1 MSTLPLH
8 PATLAVRA
16 GEDDYRPHA
25 ALAVPIEFGIAHG
38 YPDVDSWEQVAR
50 GEVAGPLYARNSAHP
65 TSLALEAKLAA
76 LEGAAAAVSFG
87 SGMAAISSTLLAL
100 LKPGAR
106 VVAGKDTYGGSHYLL
121 QHTLPQWGV
130 QVTLCDTTDAAAF
143 EAALAGGCELLY
155 LESPTNP
162 LLKVQDI
169 RRLAAAGHAAGALVV
184 IDNTFAT
191 PVNQNPL
198 ALGAD
203 LVLHSATKFLGGH
216 ADAMGGIVCGSQA
229 LTDRI
234 RHYREIHG
242 ACLDPMSAFL
252 ILRGIKTLALRMR
265 QHNDNALAL
274 AQWLQQQPAVAQVNY
289 PGLPDHPQHAI
300 ARAQMQGFGGVL
312 SFELAGGFAAVRRL
326 LPHCQLLIRAATL
339 GTVDTLLGVPSTT
352 SHVEC
357 TEQERIALGIPGGLV
372 RCSVGIEDIRDI
384 IADLQ
389 QALAE

>member
-1 MSTLPLH
+1 MTQPHLH

-38 YPDVDSWEQVAR
+38 YPDVDGWEQVAR

-87 SGMAAISSTLLAL
+87 SGMAAISSTLMAL

-143 EAALAGGCELLY
+143 DAALAGGCELLY

-216 ADAMGGIVCGSQA
+216 ADAMGGIVCGSKM

-274 AQWLQQQPAVAQVNY
+274 AQWLQQQPAVRQVNY

-300 ARAQMQGFGGVL
+300 ARQQMHGFGGVL

-326 LPHCQLLIRAATL
+326 LPRCQLLIRAATL

-357 TEQERIALGIPGGLV
+357 SEEERVALGIPAGLV